1 MLDRYNDV
9 DISVYSSSAD
19 ENRSEEAHYYD
30 PEEIEFINN
39 REVEV
44 LYAERHQFL
53 NQATSTSQHQ
63 PYPPPSFQDP
73 FLYLKFLYDNNL
85 YI

>member
-1 MLDRYNDV
+1 MLDRYNEV
-9 DISVYSSSAD
+9 DISVYSSSTD
-19 ENRSEEAHYYD
+19 ENRSEEAHYYGS
-30 PEEIEFINN
+30 EEIELINN

-53 NQATSTSQHQ
+53 NQATYTHQHQ
-63 PYPPPSFQDP
+63 PYPPPLLQDP

-85 YI
+85 NI